1 LRPSSFA
8 VAVVDPAA
16 AAAAAAAKIVSSAR
30 RLLVVLA
37 SLAQAAAD
45 WRLFCYQLV
54 VAELPTRKGTL

>member
-1 LRPSSFA
+1 LRPSFFA
-8 VAVVDPAA
+8 VAVVDP
-16 AAAAAAAKIVSSAR
+16 AAAAAAKIVSSAR

>member
-1 LRPSSFA
+1 LRPSFFA
-8 VAVVDPAA
+8 VAVVDP
-16 AAAAAAAKIVSSAR
+16 AAAAAAKIVSSAR

-37 SLAQAAAD
+37 SLAQAAD